1 MSDLQPRKLFFKHIL
16 RKIFLE
22 DWALKLLALAITVAL
37 WLGVTGLSTQVTRSI
52 VVPLN
57 SIISND
63 AIITNTLRQEVEIVL
78 RGDKRAIEQLNRGDI
93 SASLDLTLFKPG
105 DWVVPLSP
113 DTVSVNNLAPG
124 LTLEEVRPNN
134 MAVKLEAVAEKEIA
148 VKAETS
154 GTVASGFEIYSTAVL
169 PPMIRVRGPA
179 SIMKML
185 QYVKTE
191 KIDITGKK
199 EEFTARQIA
208 VTSLNPQAAVLN
220 TVVDVYFRIGE
231 RRIER
236 SFLLPIPGVTGKT
249 ARFVVYGP
257 RTLLAKVRTD
267 EFKIEMYLDDNG
279 EEAPRVI
286 VPAEL
291 QDMVDIRKL
300 KLN

>member
-63 AIITNTLRQEVEIVL
+63 AIITNSLRQEVEIVL

-185 QYVKTE
+185 EYVKTE